1 MKSFC
6 VKSAVVFLL
15 LAGLVSAAGA
25 QENCAWTNQT
35 ADITLNLRL
44 GMTTEEAQAALG
56 KELKIK
62 LNAKGDYRFFQ
73 NYIDKNPP
81 PQLRGVRALYLR
93 LFERKLY
100 QIEIFYNEEFSPT
113 LESFTARLAA
123 QLDFPASEWVY
134 ENKKAEIRCGENSL
148 AADYVLNPRVEL
160 TDETILAKVSEQN
173 APKR

>member
-6 VKSAVVFLL
+6 VKSAIVFWL
-15 LAGLVSAAGA
+15 LAVMVSASRA

-35 ADITLNLRL
+35 ADIILNLRL

-56 KELKIK
+56 KDLKIK
-62 LNAKGDYRFFQ
+62 LNPKGDYRFFQ

-81 PQLRGVRALYLR
+81 PKLRGVRALYLR
-93 LFERKLY
+93 FFERKLY

-113 LESFTARLAA
+113 LENFAARLAA
-123 QLDFPASEWVY
+123 QLDFPASEWIY

-173 APKR
+173 EPKR

>member
-6 VKSAVVFLL
+6 VKSAIAFCFLSW
-15 LAGLVSAAGA
+15 LVSAARA
-25 QENCAWTNQT
+25 QENCAWTRQT
-35 ADITLNLRL
+35 ADITINLRL

-56 KELKIK
+56 KDLKIK
-62 LNAKGDYRFFQ
+62 LKPRGDYRFFQ

-81 PQLRGVRALYLR
+81 PKLRGVRALYLR
-93 LFERKLY
+93 FFERRLY
-100 QIEIFYNEEFSPT
+100 QIEIFYEEEFSPT
-113 LESFTARLAA
+113 LENFAARLAA

-134 ENKKAEIRCGENSL
+134 ENKKARIRCGENSL

-173 APKR
+173 EAR